1 MSPPTQAWRPEPAA
15 LPQATSPLVRQRV
28 EDLLSRS
35 ESYWQLPADRRQAL
49 SDDMVKVAQFIVG
62 GSSGHSVPRTATL
75 VGAPQTASAL
85 GSFLGTRMDPAGQTA
100 GSRFAQGG
108 GAVAAKQGTADYTGM
123 IRDVNFPA
131 FVAGLI
137 DGVFNAIV
145 TSSIK
150 QMDAYAELVK
160 NVAKSVD
167 DFMKDNISE
176 NSARDYLANRYPD
189 QLQVDTSGDSPAL
202 KPKEGADD
210 SSLPDFFKD
219 LGLAQPVTSLDQDT
233 AEQVLM
239 PAARQRMAMDRQQL
253 LATMVL
259 MGINRLVVTDG
270 HIQAS
275 CTFTLDTTN
284 SVKRH
289 YDTASQRDSDSSYSE
304 KGQVWYN
311 PNAHTTAPIPRI
323 SLSPPTRAKT
333 RRPRPRSTR
342 SSEARSRS
350 TSRAMCSRS
359 RRWRTPCRSARY
371 SKTLRPACRRK
382 PRLARLP
389 RDGTGGRSWGPA
401 HHPASESAAAVGKSP
416 DRRQVSP

>member
-1 MSPPTQAWRPEPAA
+1 MSALTQAGRPEPTVS
-15 LPQATSPLVRQRV
+15 PQATSPLVRQRV

-49 SDDMVKVAQFIVG
+49 SDNMVKVAQFIVG
-62 GSSGHSVPRTATL
+62 GSSGHNVPRAATL
-75 VGAPQTASAL
+75 VGAPQAATAL
-85 GSFLGTRMDPAGQTA
+85 GGFLGTRVDPAGQTA

-108 GAVAAKQGTADYTGM
+108 GAVAAKQGAADYTAM

-189 QLQVDTSGDSPAL
+189 HLQVDTSGDSPVL
-202 KPKEGADD
+202 KPKDGADD

-275 CTFTLDTTN
+275 CTFTLDTTD
-284 SVKRH
+284 SVNRH
-289 YDTASQRDSDSSYSE
+289 YDTASQQDRDRTYSE

-311 PNAHTTAPIPRI
+311 PNATYDRSNSAHFTVSTHQNEDSAAQTALHAQLGGKVQVNFKSDTFPLEKMADALQISQIQQNAPAGMQTQLPPGSAPPATAPASSPGTTPAVPPATPV
-323 SLSPPTRAKT
+323 SPPAN
-333 RRPRPRSTR
+333 
-342 SSEARSRS
+342 
-350 TSRAMCSRS
+350 
-359 RRWRTPCRSARY
+359 
-371 SKTLRPACRRK
+371 PA
-382 PRLARLP
+382 
-389 RDGTGGRSWGPA
+389 TGGR
-401 HHPASESAAAVGKSP
+401 
-416 DRRQVSP
+416 

>member
-1 MSPPTQAWRPEPAA
+1 VSPSTQARRPEPTA
-15 LPQATSPLVRQRV
+15 LPQTTSPLVRHRV

-75 VGAPQTASAL
+75 VGAPQTASTL
-85 GSFLGTRMDPAGQTA
+85 GGFLGTRRDPAGQTA

-189 QLQVDTSGDSPAL
+189 QLQVDTSGDSPVL

-275 CTFTLDTTN
+275 CTFTLDTTD

-289 YDTASQRDSDSSYSE
+289 YDTASQWDSDGSYSE

-311 PNAHTTAPIPRI
+311 PNAQYDRSNTAHFTVSTHQSEDSAAQTALHAQLGGKVQVNFKSDVFPLEKMADALQISQIQQNAPAGMQPQLPPGAASPATAPATSPGSPPAIPPTTPAPPPA
-323 SLSPPTRAKT
+323 SPPT
-333 RRPRPRSTR
+333 
-342 SSEARSRS
+342 
-350 TSRAMCSRS
+350 
-359 RRWRTPCRSARY
+359 
-371 SKTLRPACRRK
+371 
-382 PRLARLP
+382 
-389 RDGTGGRSWGPA
+389 GGR
-401 HHPASESAAAVGKSP
+401 
-416 DRRQVSP
+416 

>member
-275 CTFTLDTTN
+275 CTFTLDTTD

-311 PNAHTTAPIPRI
+311 PNAQYDRSNTAHFTVSTHQSEDSAAQTALHAQLGGKVQVNFKSDVFPLEKMADALQISQIQQNAPAGLQTQPPPGSASPATAPAAGPGAPPTIPPANPPPP
-323 SLSPPTRAKT
+323 SASPPT
-333 RRPRPRSTR
+333 
-342 SSEARSRS
+342 
-350 TSRAMCSRS
+350 
-359 RRWRTPCRSARY
+359 
-371 SKTLRPACRRK
+371 
-382 PRLARLP
+382 
-389 RDGTGGRSWGPA
+389 GGR
-401 HHPASESAAAVGKSP
+401 
-416 DRRQVSP
+416 

>member
-1 MSPPTQAWRPEPAA
+1 MSALSQARQLAETVPS
-15 LPQATSPLVRQRV
+15 ATSPLVRQRV
-28 EDLLSRS
+28 DDLLSRS

-85 GSFLGTRMDPAGQTA
+85 ASFARTRMDPAGQTA

-108 GAVAAKQGTADYTGM
+108 GAVAAAQGTADYTGM
-123 IRDVNFPA
+123 IREVNFPA

-150 QMDAYAELVK
+150 QMEAYAELVK

-189 QLQVDTSGDSPAL
+189 HLQVDTSGDSPVL

-275 CTFTLDTTN
+275 CTFTLDTTD
-284 SVKRH
+284 SVTRH
-289 YDTASQRDSDSSYSE
+289 YDTASQLDRDRNYAES
-304 KGQVWYN
+304 GQVWYN
-311 PNAHTTAPIPRI
+311 PNAKYDRSNTAHFTVSTHQSEDSSAQAALHAQLGGKVQVSFKSDVFPLEKMADALQINQIQQNAPAGLQTQPPPGSASPATAPAVGPG
-323 SLSPPTRAKT
+323 SQPTTPAPLPPASPPT
-333 RRPRPRSTR
+333 
-342 SSEARSRS
+342 
-350 TSRAMCSRS
+350 
-359 RRWRTPCRSARY
+359 
-371 SKTLRPACRRK
+371 
-382 PRLARLP
+382 
-389 RDGTGGRSWGPA
+389 GGR
-401 HHPASESAAAVGKSP
+401 
-416 DRRQVSP
+416 

>member
-1 MSPPTQAWRPEPAA
+1 VSALTHSPQRPPAA
-15 LPQATSPLVRQRV
+15 PPLVASPLVRERV

-35 ESYWQLPADRRQAL
+35 KSYRQLPEDRRQDL

-62 GSSGHSVPRTATL
+62 GPSGHNVPRTATL
-75 VGAPQTASAL
+75 VGAPPAASAL
-85 GSFLGTRMDPAGQTA
+85 AAPLRSIADPAGQTA

-108 GAVAAKQGTADYTGM
+108 AAAARQGTAAYTGM

-176 NSARDYLANRYPD
+176 NSARGYLANRYPD
-189 QLQVDTSGDSPAL
+189 HLQMDTTGDSPVL

-219 LGLAQPVTSLDQDT
+219 LGLAQPVSSLDQDT

-270 HIQAS
+270 NIQAS
-275 CTFTLDTTN
+275 CTFTLDTRD
-284 SVKRH
+284 SVNRH
-289 YDTASQRDSDSSYSE
+289 YDSVSETDRDSSYSE
-304 KGQVWYN
+304 KGQLWYN
-311 PNAHTTAPIPRI
+311 PNATYDAANTAHFTVSTHQSEDSAAQTALHAQLGGKVQVNFRSDVFPLEKMADVLQINQIQQNAPAGVQAQLSAGSAAPGAIPATGPAASPTAPPAAPVTF
-323 SLSPPTRAKT
+323 SPAAPQA
-333 RRPRPRSTR
+333 
-342 SSEARSRS
+342 
-350 TSRAMCSRS
+350 
-359 RRWRTPCRSARY
+359 
-371 SKTLRPACRRK
+371 
-382 PRLARLP
+382 
-389 RDGTGGRSWGPA
+389 GGR
-401 HHPASESAAAVGKSP
+401 
-416 DRRQVSP
+416 